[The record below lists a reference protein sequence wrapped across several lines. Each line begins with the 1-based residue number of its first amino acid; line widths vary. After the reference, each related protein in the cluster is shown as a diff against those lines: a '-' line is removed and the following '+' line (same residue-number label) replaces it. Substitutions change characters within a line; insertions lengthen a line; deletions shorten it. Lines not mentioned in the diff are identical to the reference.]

1 MPWPDFTELT
11 FGFAFLRELEQ
22 NYVHGGKFP
31 KAPDF
36 ISQGAEATKGYDV
49 EVAIDGAT
57 PLFLQLKRSYVLV
70 RSSASEIAY
79 GLYAG
84 PKIYRMNLHKS
95 GKYRQHKALQGL
107 EALGNAVF
115 YVTSQ
120 IHTPKEF
127 ADHYDKGTIVS
138 RASAMFAPN
147 EIVLPDDTKEHHVS
161 FKRNQA
167 FGYVYSREPHS
178 FERKFSE
185 DGLWL
190 PSLMERRQSA
200 KENRKAL
207 KEVVSFLT
215 KKLYR
220 RHPVRRMIAERSVE
234 AQAAI
239 LSYFLLDA
247 QLTFVKPKGGK

>member
-22 NYVHGGKFP
+22 NYVLGGKFP

-49 EVAIDGAT
+49 EVTLDGST
-57 PLFLQLKRSYVLV
+57 PVFIQLKRSYVLV
-70 RSSASEIAY
+70 QKNAREIQQ
-79 GLYAG
+79 GLYAT
-84 PKIYRMNLHKS
+84 PKVYRMKLHKN

-127 ADHYDKGTIVS
+127 SDAYSAGTVVS
-138 RASAMFAPN
+138 QASAMFAPS
-147 EIVLPDDTKEHHVS
+147 EIILPDDTKNHHVS
-161 FKRNQA
+161 FKPNDG
-167 FGYVYSREPHS
+167 FGYVYSKDPHQ
-178 FERKFSE
+178 FDRKFRGG
-185 DGLWL
+185 DHWL
-190 PSLMERRQSA
+190 TSVGQRAQSA
-200 KENRKAL
+200 KENRQLLEEAVTFL
-207 KEVVSFLT
+207 K
-215 KKLYR
+215 KKR
-220 RHPVRRMIAERSVE
+220 RPRDPVLQMIRDQPLE

-239 LSYFLLDA
+239 LSYFILNA
-247 QLTFVKPKGGK
+247 QLTFVRT

>member
-22 NYVHGGKFP
+22 NYVLGGKFP

-49 EVAIDGAT
+49 EVTLDGST
-57 PLFLQLKRSYVLV
+57 PVFIQLKRSYVLV
-70 RSSASEIAY
+70 QKNAREIQQ
-79 GLYAG
+79 GLYIS
-84 PKIYRMNLHKS
+84 PKVYRMKLHKN

-127 ADHYDKGTIVS
+127 SNAYSAGTVVS
-138 RASAMFAPN
+138 QALAMFAPN
-147 EIVLPDDTKEHHVS
+147 EIVLPDDTKDHHVS
-161 FKRNQA
+161 FKPNDS
-167 FGYVYSREPHS
+167 FGYVYSNEPDQ
-178 FERKFSE
+178 FERKFQRV
-185 DGLWL
+185 DNWL
-190 PSLMERRQSA
+190 PSIAQRARGA
-200 KENRKAL
+200 KENRQLLEKTVAFL
-207 KEVVSFLT
+207 KRKRSP
-215 KKLYR
+215 R
-220 RHPVRRMIAERSVE
+220 DPVRQMIRDQPLE

-239 LSYFLLDA
+239 LAYFVLDA
-247 QLTFVKPKGGK
+247 QLTFLKI

>member
-22 NYVHGGKFP
+22 NYVLGGKFP

-49 EVAIDGAT
+49 EVTLDGST
-57 PLFLQLKRSYVLV
+57 PLFIQLKRSYVLV
-70 RSSASEIAY
+70 RNSAREIQD
-79 GLYAG
+79 GLYAA
-84 PKIYRMNLHKS
+84 PKVYRMNLHKN

-127 ADHYDKGTIVS
+127 SDAYSAGTVVS
-138 RASAMFAPN
+138 QASAMFAPN
-147 EIVLPDDTKEHHVS
+147 EIILPDDTKDHHVS
-161 FKRNQA
+161 FKPNDS
-167 FGYVYSREPHS
+167 FGYVYSKEPHP
-178 FERKFSE
+178 FERKFQSF
-185 DGLWL
+185 DSWL
-190 PSLMERRQSA
+190 PVVGQRAQSA
-200 KENRKAL
+200 IENRQLLEKTVEFL
-207 KEVVSFLT
+207 K
-215 KKLYR
+215 KKR
-220 RHPVRRMIAERSVE
+220 RPRDPVLQMIRDQPLE

-239 LSYFLLDA
+239 LAYFILDA
-247 QLTFVKPKGGK
+247 QLTFVKT